1 MTIQGE
7 QAISW
12 YKNNYLSANPKK
24 FQLLTINP
32 RNVHTDNDNQD
43 ISVAGHAIERMGKI
57 KLIGVQI
64 NEKLSFTG
72 HIRELCTKASQ
83 KVGVLVRLRNLI
95 PCNAKLSLYK
105 SSILPHLTYCHL
117 VWHFCNASDRRKLE
131 RIQERALRA
140 VYKTRPASYQ
150 ELLDRAKLPTLY
162 NRRLQDLPL

>member
-1 MTIQGE
+1 MRSTCK
-7 QAISW
+7 
-12 YKNNYLSANPKK
+12 Y
-24 FQLLTINP
+24 
-32 RNVHTDNDNQD
+32 NDNQD
-43 ISVAGHAIERMGKI
+43 ISIDGHAIERMGEI
-57 KLIGVQI
+57 KLLGVQI
-64 NEKLSFTG
+64 NEKLSFAG
-72 HIRELCTKASQ
+72 HISELCTKASQ

-140 VYKTRPASYQ
+140 VYKTRSASYQ

-162 NRRLQDLPL
+162 NRRLQDIATLMFNVKHSTVSYQ